1 MENFKITKREVL
13 FSIIVILVMLA
24 IGFVIHGNISDSLI
38 EKYSKYDTAL
48 QIQDDRDLFEYGM
61 KTGVGNAF
69 VYGDLKAVDTVSY
82 PEIKGEYSYIEKVKE
97 KYTRHTRTV
106 TKTRTNSKGETETYT
121 ETETYWT
128 WDAID
133 RESKH
138 SKEISFC
145 GVVFKYGT
153 IRFLGAGYIDTVR
166 ESSIIRYKYYGSK
179 TECTGTLFANLQENT
194 IKDTSFYNGQTIEQ
208 TIDSLESDW
217 QLFAFWLFWILLT
230 TGAVFGFCYFE
241 NKWLE

>member
-82 PEIKGEYSYIEKVKE
+82 PEIKGEYSYIEKTKEQYTKHTKMVK
-97 KYTRHTRTV
+97 
-106 TKTRTNSKGETETYT
+106 KTRTNSKGEKETY
-121 ETETYWT
+121 EVEEEYWT
-128 WDAID
+128 WDVISS
-133 RESKH
+133 ESKH
-138 SKEISFC
+138 SEQISFC
-145 GVVFKYGT
+145 GVVFKYEIIDIPGSE
-153 IRFLGAGYIDTVR
+153 YIDTVK
-166 ESSIIRYKYYGSK
+166 ESSTIRYKYYGCK
-179 TECTGTLFANLQENT
+179 MKYIGTLFANLQGGT
-194 IKDTSFYNGQTIEQ
+194 IRDVSFYNGQTIEK
-208 TIDSLESDW
+208 TIDGLESGGE
-217 QLFAFWLFWILLT
+217 LIVFWLFWLLLT
-230 TGAVFGFCYFE
+230 AGAVTGFCYFE